1 MCVDVHPGKAAKGG
15 ILEVGVDERARDVAL
30 IGARIIKAGRVN
42 ILKEDAAANATK

>member
-30 IGARIIKAGRVN
+30 IGARLIEAGRVDV
-42 ILKEDAAANATK
+42 LKKDAAADARK